1 VIDGCVGPRRSGID
15 AAHVARS
22 SAVVHALKNMRI
34 TFAGE
39 PMHLIFT
46 TTGNVFH
53 TLHNLSS
60 GFAARFSC
68 KGRLCRARIANAGE
82 LRP

>member
-1 VIDGCVGPRRSGID
+1 
-15 AAHVARS
+15 
-22 SAVVHALKNMRI
+22 
-34 TFAGE
+34 
-39 PMHLIFT
+39 MHLIFT
-46 TTGNVFH
+46 ATGNVFH